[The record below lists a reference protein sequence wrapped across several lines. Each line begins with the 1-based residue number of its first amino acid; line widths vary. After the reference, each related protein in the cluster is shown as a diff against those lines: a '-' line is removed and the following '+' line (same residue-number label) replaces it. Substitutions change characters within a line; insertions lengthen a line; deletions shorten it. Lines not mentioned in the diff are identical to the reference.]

1 MARMIDRQDEI
12 YNFIAESSADGFRY
26 VNYETG
32 KVLCT
37 PKLRLMF
44 RFTDDEEISEEDI
57 FARIYEED
65 KAKYINRVKK
75 ADEKKETEYS
85 VSYRILDG
93 SQWVLHKVN
102 VRYNENGD
110 VVEECTFFQDI
121 TELRQKQ
128 IELEYM
134 AFFDN
139 KTGLYNRG
147 YFIKRLSRAISKIP
161 EENNRVQV
169 LYMDI
174 DNFNIINDSIGFEKG
189 DELIIQFSDI
199 LNSYASHNIKIGRF
213 NNDEFALALF
223 DAESDDTAIKI
234 YEEIIEKLS
243 KPMILSDKSEVYI
256 NISAGIAKYPDGR
269 DANELV
275 KCADIAM
282 FNVKQHGKNGMRVF
296 SKDMLNSFN
305 KNVKLEQQLK
315 NGVNDNTFFLNYQ
328 PQYQSHGKEL
338 RGFEALIRWKPGS
351 DLISPV
357 EFIPIAERTG
367 YIVNIGNW
375 VLDRA
380 FADFAE
386 WKNKYNYRGVISINI
401 SAVQLK
407 DKNFVSNVVSS
418 MEKYNLEPS
427 DIEIEI
433 TESVFMED
441 YEEAIAILR
450 KLKEKGYKISL
461 DDFGTGYSSLSYLK
475 DMPIDT
481 LKIDKSFVDTI
492 LTDESTSIITDAV
505 IAMVKKLGLET
516 IAEGVETEEQYEY
529 LKKVNCDNIQGYLLG
544 KPMTNDKI
552 IELLMEANK

>member
-1 MARMIDRQDEI
+1 MIDKQEDI

-26 VNYETG
+26 VNYKNG

-44 RFTDDEEISEEDI
+44 GFSDDEEITEEDI

-65 KAKYINRVKK
+65 KSKYIYRLKK
-75 ADEKKETEYS
+75 AEDNKELTYS
-85 VSYRILDG
+85 VGYRILDG
-93 SQWVLHKVN
+93 SQWILHKAS
-102 VRYNENGD
+102 VRYDENGD
-110 VVEECTFFQDI
+110 IIDKCIFFQDI

-134 AFFDN
+134 AFFDS

-147 YFIKRLSRAISKIP
+147 YFIKRLSRAISKIST
-161 EENNRVQV
+161 ENNRVQV
-169 LYMDI
+169 IYMDI
-174 DNFNIINDSIGFEKG
+174 DNFNMINDSIGFEKG
-189 DELIIQFSDI
+189 DELIVQFSEI
-199 LNSYASHNIKIGRF
+199 LQKYLSHEVKIGRF

-223 DAESDDTAIKI
+223 NAESEDAAVKI
-234 YEEIIEKLS
+234 YKEIVDKLNE
-243 KPMILSDKSEVYI
+243 PMILSDNSEVYI
-256 NISAGIAKYPDGR
+256 SISAGIASYPDGE

-282 FNVKQHGKNGMRVF
+282 FNVKQRGKNGMKVF

-305 KNVKLEQQLK
+305 KNIQLEHQLK
-315 NGVNDNTFFLNYQ
+315 NGVSDNTFFLNYQ
-328 PQYQSHGKEL
+328 PQYQSQGKEL
-338 RGFEALIRWKPGS
+338 RGFEALIRWKPGP
-351 DLISPV
+351 DIISPV
-357 EFIPIAERTG
+357 DFIPIAERTG

-375 VLDRA
+375 VLDKA
-380 FADFAE
+380 FEDFAE
-386 WKNKYNYRGVISINI
+386 WKNKYGYNGVISINI

-407 DKNFVSNVVSS
+407 DKDFVLNVVSS
-418 MEKYNLEPS
+418 MEKYALEPS

-441 YEEAIAILR
+441 YEEAILVLR
-450 KLKEKGYKISL
+450 SLKDKGFKISL

-505 IAMVKKLGLET
+505 ITMVKKLGLET
-516 IAEGVETEEQYEY
+516 IAEGVETQEQYEY
-529 LKKVNCDNIQGYLLG
+529 LKKMNCDNIQGYLLG
-544 KPMTNDKI
+544 KPMGNDKI
-552 IELLMEANK
+552 IELLQAAKNN